1 CLPILFFE
9 TNFTTKLTSLSAPL
23 YGLSATTLAV
33 SGENFMDTVGILTLS
48 SAPEI
53 PLAIGR
59 NGFHRSPV
67 DTSVVCFDFDG
78 LQTKFFGSS
87 GIVVA
92 PTMFSNMSF
101 CLRGNVEGSCTEHSL
116 SSITSRSAASVS
128 DLIQIR
134 VRQSV
139 AERDFAVYTKVLA
152 SFDISDVHLPS
163 DLLTLVKPKFCGKC
177 LAPRI
182 VTFSVLSFGECVIL
196 MPISGSRF
204 TVRSNGVDTV
214 FRLLSIKFLI
224 FASAMFAQLSSR
236 NYGFPITAYR
246 QSKWFR

>member
-9 TNFTTKLTSLSAPL
+9 TNFITKLTSLSAPL
-23 YGLSATTLAV
+23 YGLSATTLAD

-67 DTSVVCFDFDG
+67 DTSLVCFDFG

-92 PTMFSNMSF
+92 PTMFSDMS
-101 CLRGNVEGSCTEHSL
+101 SCTRDNIGGNCKEHSL

-128 DLIQIR
+128 DLIQVR
-134 VRQSV
+134 VR
-139 AERDFAVYTKVLA
+139 
-152 SFDISDVHLPS
+152 
-163 DLLTLVKPKFCGKC
+163 LLTLVKPKFCGKC
-177 LAPRI
+177 LAPRT
-182 VTFSVLSFGECVIL
+182 VTFSVLSFGECMIL

-236 NYGFPITAYR
+236 NYGFPIMAYR
-246 QSKWFR
+246 QMSEPFR

>member
-1 CLPILFFE
+1 
-9 TNFTTKLTSLSAPL
+9 
-23 YGLSATTLAV
+23 
-33 SGENFMDTVGILTLS
+33 MDTVGILTLS

-67 DTSVVCFDFDG
+67 DTSLVCFDFGG

-92 PTMFSNMSF
+92 PTMFSNMSS
-101 CLRGNVEGSCTEHSL
+101 CLRDNVEGSCKEHSL
-116 SSITSRSAASVS
+116 SSVNKILQSAASVS
-128 DLIQIR
+128 D
-134 VRQSV
+134 
-139 AERDFAVYTKVLA
+139 A
-152 SFDISDVHLPS
+152 
-163 DLLTLVKPKFCGKC
+163 LLTLVKPKFCGKC
-177 LAPRI
+177 LAPRT
-182 VTFSVLSFGECVIL
+182 VTFSVLSFGECIIL

-246 QSKWFR
+246 QMSEPFR